1 MIVFAARNLTRLHC
15 EVEMFNGEVD
25 ILTVTKCFVKDTR
38 IHQMCNVF
46 FRVREALGVP
56 GRHFGVSRR
65 DSEGYR
71 GVVLSSICIL
81 RHSFGAPVALRCN
94 VLFVGAGKVL
104 SQQDLYM
111 LLVDLRMTKM
121 DIVNS
126 KYLVEHDK
134 NYIKVRLI
142 NMLSGLIYFISV
154 FKQPL
159 KVYLNYLVET

>member
-1 MIVFAARNLTRLHC
+1 M
-15 EVEMFNGEVD
+15 
-25 ILTVTKCFVKDTR
+25 FVKDTR

-46 FRVREALGVP
+46 FRVREARGVP

-65 DSEGYR
+65 DPEGYR
-71 GVVLSSICIL
+71 GASLIPICIL
-81 RHSFGAPVALRCN
+81 RHSFGAPVACDLRCN
-94 VLFVGAGKVL
+94 DLFVGSGKVL

-111 LLVDLRMTKM
+111 LLVDLRMIKM

-126 KYLVEHDK
+126 TYLVEHDT

-142 NMLSGLIYFISV
+142 NILSGLIYFISV

-159 KVYLNYLVET
+159 KVYLNYLVEA